1 MTRLFKGVHLF
12 ASIATVVASIAVGGA
27 IGAATL
33 VGLINSQTAAPSES
47 PANVEAVAID
57 YGS

>member
-1 MTRLFKGVHLF
+1 MLAGILPRIVTIL
-12 ASIATVVASIAVGGA
+12 VGGA

-33 VGLINSQTAAPSES
+33 VAVVNAQTAAPSES
-47 PANVEAVAID
+47 PTSVEAPVID

>member
-1 MTRLFKGVHLF
+1 LS
-12 ASIATVVASIAVGGA
+12 ASIANVVASIAVGVA

-47 PANVEAVAID
+47 PANVETVAID

>member
-1 MTRLFKGVHLF
+1 MRRSGRRER
-12 ASIATVVASIAVGGA
+12 GA

>member
-1 MTRLFKGVHLF
+1 MFG
-12 ASIATVVASIAVGGA
+12 SIATVVASIAVGGA

-33 VGLINSQTAAPSES
+33 VGLINAQTAAPSRS